1 MGSSEIKWKSETIC
15 TNLFSEY
22 PGLEDLM
29 KKQIHPLNKGVLI
42 FSRSWAV
49 DIGLQRKQ
57 DVVCDALL
65 VAENV

>member
-1 MGSSEIKWKSETIC
+1 MEARNHLHQPILRVSWIRGFTEKT
-15 TNLFSEY
+15 
-22 PGLEDLM
+22 
-29 KKQIHPLNKGVLI
+29 IHPLNKGVLI
-42 FSRSWAV
+42 FSGSWAV